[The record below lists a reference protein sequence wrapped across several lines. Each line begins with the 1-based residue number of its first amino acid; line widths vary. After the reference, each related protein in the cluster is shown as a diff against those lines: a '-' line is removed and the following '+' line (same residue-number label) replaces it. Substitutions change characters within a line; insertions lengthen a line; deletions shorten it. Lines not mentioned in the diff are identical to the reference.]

1 MTFENEYLKMHEKM
15 IPLQSS
21 YTTSGNE
28 VATEGKSKTSGEN
41 TGKSS
46 SGKDLNNEGG
56 RPTVDDTKKSEKTE
70 ANQKAEG

>member
-21 YTTSGNE
+21 YTTSGDTIKNE
-28 VATEGKSKTSGEN
+28 TSGEKGEKN
-41 TGKSS
+41 
-46 SGKDLNNEGG
+46 SGSRDLNKEGG
-56 RPTVDDTKKSEKTE
+56 RPVLDDTKKSEKTE